1 VQDLREKTYIVPEDI
16 ITTLQAI
23 DVLEHRKRGGA
34 EAVINKAKVRAWAE
48 THRVDL
54 KASPVDPDAFVIRE
68 RSRSTS
74 EES

>member
-1 VQDLREKTYIVPEDI
+1 M
-16 ITTLQAI
+16 
-23 DVLEHRKRGGA
+23 DVLEQKKRGGA
-34 EAVINKAKVRAWAE
+34 EAVINKARVRAWAE

-68 RSRSTS
+68 MSRSSS